1 MSAPRRRPSA
11 RLLVLDA
18 DQRLL
23 LIQFVLDDRAFWA
36 TPGGALEAGET
47 FEQAA
52 RRELR
57 EETGLDIDTIGQPV
71 ARREF
76 TMRLADG
83 EDVIAD
89 ERLFLV
95 RVPASAPRLSRAG
108 WTPLE
113 RDVMRAHR
121 WWSRDALAATR
132 ETVFPEDLPRL
143 LADAGAW

>member
-11 RLLVLDA
+11 RLLVLDG
-18 DQRLL
+18 DGRLL
-23 LIQFVLDDRAFWA
+23 LFHFVLDDRAFWA
-36 TPGGALEAGET
+36 TPGGALEPGES

-57 EETGLDIDTIGQPV
+57 EETGLGIDAAGEPV
-71 ARREF
+71 AHREF
-76 TMRLADG
+76 TMRMPDG
-83 EDVIAD
+83 EPVTSD

-95 RVPASAPRLSRAG
+95 RVAASAPALSRAG

-113 RDVMRAHR
+113 HDVMRAHR
-121 WWSRDALAATR
+121 WWSRDELIATR